1 MTLLEAIAA
10 AKDGDTIDATDFP
23 AVTGLK
29 SVVKAVTIRN
39 ARFTGPTRILG
50 CKNITLEDFTC
61 EVPAAV
67 VWSSATNAFA
77 VEACDK
83 VTLRRGKVLAGSM
96 QGRALLISRSTN
108 ITTEDMDVS
117 GTARGVYVDLCSD
130 ITLTRTVAHN
140 LRSDGLDISRTSRL
154 LVNGLEVND
163 IDIGDSGAHPDIVQI
178 INSPTNPG
186 TCSDITIRG
195 VKSQTKAQGIN
206 LFDHDRG
213 GADRITIEDC
223 DLLVGYYHAI
233 NMENVRG
240 LTLRN
245 IRYGPMPGI
254 DPKIKPW
261 CHTNGCTDV
270 VMENVVGGWDGSEPV
285 KLPEVIEITLL
296 PGQRLIVTA

>member
-1 MTLLEAIAA
+1 MTLMEAIAA
-10 AKDGDTIDATDFP
+10 AKDGDTIDATDLP
-23 AVTGLK
+23 AVSGLK
-29 SVVKAVTIRN
+29 SVTKAVTIKG
-39 ARFTGPTRILG
+39 ARFTGPARMLG

-61 EVPAAV
+61 EVPASV

-77 VEACDK
+77 VEACDR
-83 VTLRRGKVLAGSM
+83 VTLRQGKIVASSM

-108 ITTEDMDVS
+108 IATEDMDVS
-117 GTARGVYVDLCSD
+117 GTARGVYVDMCSD
-130 ITLTRTVAHN
+130 VSLTRTVAHN

-154 LVNGLEVND
+154 IVDGLEVHD

-186 TCSDITIRG
+186 ICSDIHIKG
-195 VKSQTKAQGIN
+195 VRSQTKAQGIN

-213 GADRITIEDC
+213 GADRITIENC

-245 IRYGPMPGI
+245 IRYGALPGT
-254 DPKIKPW
+254 DPKIVPW
-261 CHTNGCTDV
+261 VRTPSCTDV
-270 VMENVVGGWDGSEPV
+270 VTENVVGGWDGNEPV
-285 KLPEVIEITLL
+285 KVPEVIEITLL
-296 PGQRLIVTA
+296 PGQKLIVTA